1 MAQQRGWL
9 SKKSFAH
16 AETTR
21 NFDNWLWNCRLKPLV
36 GLGFHIRITGRW
48 GFIPLSKK
56 RWENHRFSAVSIY
69 HALTIL
75 EYDHWDHQWLWMM
88 FHRKFLCNFFFFFF
102 SFHVDTSWNLL
113 ASQVWPCYII
123 GSTKTHS
130 SLRIYTYYGPVG
142 GCLILVARI
151 RRAQ

>member
-9 SKKSFAH
+9 TKKSFAH
-16 AETTR
+16 AETTP
-21 NFDNWLWNCRLKPLV
+21 NFDNWLWNCRFKNLV

-88 FHRKFLCNFFFFFF
+88 MFTGNSFVIFFGTCLASMWTPHEICWRHKCDHAHHNRFDKNPFPIANLHIFL
-102 SFHVDTSWNLL
+102 TSWGVFNL
-113 ASQVWPCYII
+113 
-123 GSTKTHS
+123 
-130 SLRIYTYYGPVG
+130 G
-142 GCLILVARI
+142 GKD
-151 RRAQ
+151 